1 MSLRI
6 NNNISAM
13 NAHRNLVGNN
23 EALGKSLERL
33 SSGMK
38 INRGADGPAALVI
51 SEYMRAQVNGLE
63 QATRNNETAV
73 NMVQTAEGALDEV
86 GKLLVSVRQQAVAAA
101 NEGTNDPAMREASQQ
116 EIENALQ
123 SIDRISRDTQF
134 GRKNILDGSNP
145 TLTFQ
150 VGANSGQ
157 TVTVDVPNMA
167 TNQLG
172 FDVDPATG
180 AKNAVANGSG
190 FASLSDVDVTTTLG
204 AQDTI
209 NLVDAAIEQVASTR
223 GRLGAFQK
231 NTLESNLN
239 SLRIAQENM
248 QASESVIR
256 DADMAAEMATFTRN
270 QIMTQ
275 SATAQLAQANMNPQN
290 VLRLING

>member
-157 TVTVDVPNMA
+157 TVTIDVPNMA

>member
-134 GRKNILDGSNP
+134 GRKNILDGRNP

-157 TVTVDVPNMA
+157 TVTIDVPNMA

>member
-6 NNNISAM
+6 NSNISSM

-172 FDVDPATG
+172 FNVDPATG
-180 AKNAVANGSG
+180 AKTAVANGSN

-275 SATAQLAQANMNPQN
+275 SAMAQLAQANMNPQN

>member
-157 TVTVDVPNMA
+157 TVTIDVPNMA

-180 AKNAVANGSG
+180 AKTAVANGSN

>member
-1 MSLRI
+1 
-6 NNNISAM
+6 
-13 NAHRNLVGNN
+13 VGNN

-157 TVTVDVPNMA
+157 TVTIDVPNMA

>member
-157 TVTVDVPNMA
+157 TVTIDVPNMA

-172 FDVDPATG
+172 FNVDPATG
-180 AKNAVANGSG
+180 AKTAVANGSN

>member
-86 GKLLVSVRQQAVAAA
+86 GKLLVSVRKQAVAAA

-157 TVTVDVPNMA
+157 TVTIDVPNMA

>member
-86 GKLLVSVRQQAVAAA
+86 GKLLVSIRQQAVAAA

-157 TVTVDVPNMA
+157 TVTIDVPNMA